1 MAAAPEKGPFR
12 LIEAIEVAKAVWGS
26 YHSDQ
31 LHWYIPEDLAEL
43 DKAAGNNPELLRDKL
58 GRHMEV

>member
-1 MAAAPEKGPFR
+1 M
-12 LIEAIEVAKAVWGS
+12 WGS